1 MTAYLRN
8 IPDHLKSL
16 VFAAAVAMMM
26 VAGSANAADAQG
38 AANVRTI
45 KNFLSDIRQ
54 ALVSGDPKN
63 IRSVAEKYMSED
75 YVQHSPVFAPG
86 LFPPGREGYIQVMS
100 SMGLGKP
107 PAGAPP
113 AASAPP
119 VGPPKDIYFLGDGE
133 LVVWVSEIP
142 NPDSSKASSPT
153 FDFNM
158 IRVVDGKLAEHW
170 SAH

>member
-1 MTAYLRN
+1 MTEYLRN
-8 IPDHLKSL
+8 IPGNLQSL
-16 VFAAAVAMMM
+16 VFAAAVATLM

-38 AANVRTI
+38 AANVRII

-54 ALVSGDPKN
+54 ALASGDPKN
-63 IRSVAEKYMSED
+63 IRSIAEKYMSED

-113 AASAPP
+113 AAPAPM
-119 VGPPKDIYFLGDGE
+119 GPPKDIHFLGDGE
-133 LVVWVSEIP
+133 FVVWVSEIP
-142 NPDSSKASSPT
+142 NPDPSKANNST